1 MNLQK
6 KNYEIITDEL
16 RRIIEAGLIKPGEKL
31 DTIDQLAAQYRVG
44 RSTVRE
50 ALSHLKALG
59 LVESRQ
65 GGGTYVKKPG
75 LEPLAVLESLQNSNA
90 ELSQVLQARKILEV
104 GAAELAAKH
113 RTAED
118 VEELGK
124 IIGQMRDAVGN
135 EEISRIYDTNFH
147 LAIAK
152 ASGNAIL
159 ETMMT
164 HISAAMFLTIKD
176 SRKLWLYSGK
186 DTVGKLFGEHMK
198 LFEAIRDRDSKLAA
212 VTMAKHHTQVEN
224 ALYPVIRGDM
234 E

>member
-1 MNLQK
+1 MERILIKLQK
-6 KNYEIITDEL
+6 KNYEIISDEL

-31 DTIDQLAAQYRVG
+31 DTIDQLTAQYRVG

-75 LEPLAVLESLQNSNA
+75 LEPLAVQESLQNSNA
-90 ELSQVLQARKILEV
+90 ELSQVLQVRKILEV

-113 RTAED
+113 RNAED
-118 VEELGK
+118 IESLSK

-135 EEISRIYDTNFH
+135 EEINRIYDTNFH

-159 ETMMT
+159 ETLMT
-164 HISAAMFLTIKD
+164 HISAAMFRTIKD

-186 DTVGKLFGEHMK
+186 DTAGKLFKEHVK
-198 LFEAIRDRDSKLAA
+198 LFEAIRDRQPKLAA
-212 VTMAKHHTQVEN
+212 ATMAKHLAQVEN
-224 ALYPVIRGDM
+224 ALQSVK
-234 E
+234 

>member
-50 ALSHLKALG
+50 ALSQLKALG
-59 LVESRQ
+59 LVESLQ

-75 LEPLAVLESLQNSNA
+75 LEPLAVLESLQNLNA
-90 ELSQVLQARKILEV
+90 ELSQVLQVRKILEV
-104 GAAELAAKH
+104 GAAELAAQY

-118 VEELGK
+118 VESLSK

-135 EEISRIYDTNFH
+135 EEISQIYDTNFH

-152 ASGNAIL
+152 ASCNAIL
-159 ETMMT
+159 ATMMT
-164 HISAAMFLTIKD
+164 HISPSMFRNIKD

-186 DTVGKLFGEHMK
+186 DTAGKLFEEHKK
-198 LFEAIRDRDSKLAA
+198 LFEAIRDRDPKLAA
-212 VTMAKHHTQVEN
+212 ATMAKHFAQVEN
-224 ALYPVIRGDM
+224 ALQSVQ
-234 E
+234 

>member
-1 MNLQK
+1 MNLHK

-50 ALSHLKALG
+50 ALSYLKALG

-75 LEPLAVLESLQNSNA
+75 LEPQAVLDSLQTSNA
-90 ELSQVLQARKILEV
+90 ELAEVLQVRKILEV

-113 RTAED
+113 RTEDD

-124 IIGQMRDAVGN
+124 IVELMRNAVGN
-135 EEISRIYDTNFH
+135 EEISQIYETNFH
-147 LAIAK
+147 FAIAK
-152 ASGNAIL
+152 ASGNKML

-164 HISAAMFLTIKD
+164 HISTAIYRTIQD

-186 DTVGKLFGEHMK
+186 DTAGKLFEEHRK
-198 LFEAIRDRDSKLAA
+198 LFEAIRDGDPKAA
-212 VTMAKHHTQVEN
+212 AATMAKHLAQVES
-224 ALYPVIRGDM
+224 ALQSAK
-234 E
+234 

>member
-6 KNYEIITDEL
+6 KNYEIIADEL
-16 RRIIEAGLIKPGEKL
+16 RRIIESGLIKPGDKL

-65 GGGTYVKKPG
+65 GGGTYAKKPA
-75 LEPLAVLESLQNSNA
+75 LEPAAVLESLQTSNA
-90 ELSQVLQARKILEV
+90 ELAQVLQVRKILEV

-113 RTAED
+113 RTGQD

-124 IIGQMRDAVGN
+124 IIEQMKDAVGN
-135 EEISRIYDTNFH
+135 EEISRIYDANFH

-152 ASGNAIL
+152 ATRNPIL
-159 ETMMT
+159 ETMMI
-164 HISAAMFLTIKD
+164 HISGSMFRTIQD

-186 DTVGKLFGEHMK
+186 DTAGKLFEEHKK
-198 LFEAIRDRDSKLAA
+198 LFEAIRDGDPKAA
-212 VTMAKHHTQVEN
+212 AATMAKHLTQVEN
-224 ALYPVIRGDM
+224 ALHPAK
-234 E
+234 

>member
-16 RRIIEAGLIKPGEKL
+16 RRMIEAGLIKPGEKL
-31 DTIDQLAAQYRVG
+31 DTIDQLAGQYRVG

-75 LEPLAVLESLQNSNA
+75 LEPLVVLESLHNSNA
-90 ELSQVLQARKILEV
+90 ELSQVLQVRRILEV
-104 GAAELAAKH
+104 GAAGLAANH

-118 VEELGK
+118 IESLSK
-124 IIGQMRDAVGN
+124 IIFQMRDAVGN
-135 EEISRIYDTNFH
+135 EEISQIYDTNFH

-164 HISAAMFLTIKD
+164 HISAAVFRTIKD
-176 SRKLWLYSGK
+176 SRKLWHYSGK
-186 DTVGKLFGEHMK
+186 DTAGKLLGEHMK
-198 LFEAIRDRDSKLAA
+198 LFEAIRDRDAKLAA
-212 VTMAKHHTQVEN
+212 ATMAKHLAQVEN
-224 ALYPVIRGDM
+224 ALQSVIRGDM

>member
-6 KNYEIITDEL
+6 KNYEIITEEL
-16 RRIIEAGLIKPGEKL
+16 RRMIEAGLIKPGEQL
-31 DTIDQLAAQYRVG
+31 DTIDRLAAQYRVG

-65 GGGTYVKKPG
+65 GGGTYVKKPV
-75 LEPLAVLESLQNSNA
+75 LEPLAVLESLESSNA
-90 ELSQVLQARKILEV
+90 ELSQVLQVRKILEV
-104 GAAELAAKH
+104 GATELAAKH

-118 VEELGK
+118 VESLSK

-135 EEISRIYDTNFH
+135 EGISRIYDTNFH

-159 ETMMT
+159 ETIMT
-164 HISAAMFLTIKD
+164 HISAAMFRTIND

-186 DTVGKLFGEHMK
+186 DTAGKLFGEHMK
-198 LFEAIRDRDSKLAA
+198 LFEAIRDRDPKLAA
-212 VTMAKHHTQVEN
+212 ATMAKHFAQVEN
-224 ALYPVIRGDM
+224 ALQSVK
-234 E
+234 

>member
-16 RRIIEAGLIKPGEKL
+16 RRIIEAGLIKPNEKL
-31 DTIDQLAAQYRVG
+31 ATIDQLAAQYRVG

-75 LEPLAVLESLQNSNA
+75 LEPQAVLESLQTSNA
-90 ELSQVLQARKILEV
+90 ELSQLLQVRKILEV

-113 RTAED
+113 RIAED

-135 EEISRIYDTNFH
+135 EEISQIYDTNFH
-147 LAIAK
+147 LAIAR

-159 ETMMT
+159 ETIMT
-164 HISAAMFLTIKD
+164 HISAAMFRTVKD
-176 SRKLWLYSGK
+176 SRRLWLYSGK
-186 DTVGKLFGEHMK
+186 DAAGKLFEEHKK
-198 LFEAIRDRDSKLAA
+198 LFEAIRDGDSKTA
-212 VTMAKHHTQVEN
+212 VSTMAKHIAQVEN
-224 ALYPVIRGDM
+224 ALQSVK
-234 E
+234 

>member
-75 LEPLAVLESLQNSNA
+75 HEPLAVLESLQNSNA
-90 ELSQVLQARKILEV
+90 ELLQVLQVRKILEV

-118 VEELGK
+118 IESLSK
-124 IIGQMRDAVGN
+124 MIGQMSDAVGN
-135 EEISRIYDTNFH
+135 EEISQIYDMNFH

-152 ASGNAIL
+152 ASGNAML

-164 HISAAMFLTIKD
+164 HIAAAMFSTIKD
-176 SRKLWLYSGK
+176 SRKLRLCSGK
-186 DTVGKLFGEHMK
+186 DAAGKLFQEHMK
-198 LFEAIRDRDSKLAA
+198 LLEAIRDKDPKLAA
-212 VTMAKHHTQVEN
+212 ATMAKHLAQVEN
-224 ALYPVIRGDM
+224 ALQSVK
-234 E
+234 

>member
-1 MNLQK
+1 MNLHK

-16 RRIIEAGLIKPGEKL
+16 RRIIEAGLVKPGEKL
-31 DTIDQLAAQYRVG
+31 ETIDQLAAQYRVG

-75 LEPLAVLESLQNSNA
+75 LEPQAVFDSLQTSNA
-90 ELSQVLQARKILEV
+90 ELTEVLQVRKILEV

-113 RTAED
+113 RTEDD
-118 VEELGK
+118 VEELCK
-124 IIGQMRDAVGN
+124 IVEQMRNAVGN
-135 EEISRIYDTNFH
+135 EGISQIYDTNFH

-152 ASGNAIL
+152 ASGNKML

-164 HISAAMFLTIKD
+164 HMPNAIYRTIQD
-176 SRKLWLYSGK
+176 SRKIWLYSGK
-186 DTVGKLFGEHMK
+186 ETAGKLFEEHRK
-198 LFEAIRDRDSKLAA
+198 LFEAIRDGDPKAA
-212 VTMAKHHTQVEN
+212 AATMAKHLAQVES
-224 ALYPVIRGDM
+224 ALQSDK
-234 E
+234 

>member
-1 MNLQK
+1 MSLHK

-31 DTIDQLAAQYRVG
+31 DTIDQLAAQFRVG

-50 ALSHLKALG
+50 ALSQLKALG

-75 LEPLAVLESLQNSNA
+75 LEPQAVLDSLQTSNA
-90 ELSQVLQARKILEV
+90 ELTEVLQVRKILEV

-113 RTAED
+113 RTEDD

-124 IIGQMRDAVGN
+124 IVEQMRDAVGN
-135 EEISRIYDTNFH
+135 EEISQIYDTNFH

-152 ASGNAIL
+152 ASGNKML

-164 HISAAMFLTIKD
+164 HIPTAIYRTIQD

-186 DTVGKLFGEHMK
+186 DTAGKLFEEHRK
-198 LFEAIRDRDSKLAA
+198 LFEAIRDGDPKAA
-212 VTMAKHHTQVEN
+212 AATMAKHLAQVES
-224 ALYPVIRGDM
+224 ALRLAK
-234 E
+234 

>member
-16 RRIIEAGLIKPGEKL
+16 RRMIEAGLIKPGEQL
-31 DTIDQLAAQYRVG
+31 DTIDRLAAQYRVG

-50 ALSHLKALG
+50 ALSQLKALG

-65 GGGTYVKKPG
+65 GGGTYVKKSG
-75 LEPLAVLESLQNSNA
+75 LEPLAVLELLQNSNA
-90 ELSQVLQARKILEV
+90 ELSHVLQVRKILEV
-104 GAAELAAKH
+104 GATELAAKH
-113 RTAED
+113 RNAED
-118 VEELGK
+118 VESLSK

-135 EEISRIYDTNFH
+135 EEISRIYDANFH

-164 HISAAMFLTIKD
+164 RISAAMFRTVND
-176 SRKLWLYSGK
+176 SRMLWLYGGK
-186 DTVGKLFGEHMK
+186 DTAGKLIEEHMK
-198 LFEAIRDRDSKLAA
+198 LFEAIRDRDPKLAA
-212 VTMAKHHTQVEN
+212 ATMAKHLAQVEN
-224 ALYPVIRGDM
+224 ALQSVK
-234 E
+234 

>member
-6 KNYEIITDEL
+6 KNYEIIADEL
-16 RRIIEAGLIKPGEKL
+16 RRIIEAGLIKPDEKL

-65 GGGTYVKKPG
+65 GGGTYVKRPR
-75 LEPLAVLESLQNSNA
+75 LEPKAVLESLETSNA
-90 ELSQVLQARKILEV
+90 ELSQLLQVRKILEV

-118 VEELGK
+118 IEELGK
-124 IIGQMRDAVGN
+124 IIGQMRGAVGN
-135 EEISRIYDTNFH
+135 EEISQIYDTNFH
-147 LAIAK
+147 LAVAK

-159 ETMMT
+159 ETIMT
-164 HISAAMFLTIKD
+164 HISAAMYRTAKD
-176 SRKLWLYSGK
+176 SRRLWLYSGK
-186 DTVGKLFGEHMK
+186 GAAGKLFEEHKRM
-198 LFEAIRDRDSKLAA
+198 FEAIRDGDPKTA
-212 VTMAKHHTQVEN
+212 VSTMVKHIAQVEN
-224 ALYPVIRGDM
+224 ALQSVK
-234 E
+234 

>member
-31 DTIDQLAAQYRVG
+31 DTIDRLAAQYRVG

-50 ALSHLKALG
+50 ALSHLKALD

-75 LEPLAVLESLQNSNA
+75 LEPPAMPESLQNSNT
-90 ELSQVLQARKILEV
+90 ELSQVLQVRKILEV

-118 VEELGK
+118 VENLSK
-124 IIGQMRDAVGN
+124 IIGQMRNAAN
-135 EEISRIYDTNFH
+135 SEEISRIYDTNFH

-152 ASGNAIL
+152 ATGNAIL
-159 ETMMT
+159 ETMMI
-164 HISAAMFLTIKD
+164 HISEAMFRTIEI

-186 DTVGKLFGEHMK
+186 DTAGKLFEEHKK
-198 LFEAIRDRDSKLAA
+198 LFEAIRDRDPNLAA
-212 VTMAKHHTQVEN
+212 ATMAKHFAQVEN
-224 ALYPVIRGDM
+224 ALLSVK
-234 E
+234 

>member
-1 MNLQK
+1 MKLHK
-6 KNYEIITDEL
+6 KNYEIMTDEL

-31 DTIDQLAAQYRVG
+31 DTIDQLAAQYRIG

-75 LEPLAVLESLQNSNA
+75 LEPQAVLDTLQTSNA
-90 ELSQVLQARKILEV
+90 ELAEVLQVRKILEV

-113 RTAED
+113 RTEDD

-124 IIGQMRDAVGN
+124 LVEQMRNAVGN
-135 EEISRIYDTNFH
+135 EEISQIYDANFH

-152 ASGNAIL
+152 ASGNKML
-159 ETMMT
+159 ESMMT
-164 HISAAMFLTIKD
+164 HLSTAIYRTTQD

-186 DTVGKLFGEHMK
+186 DMAGKLFEEHRK
-198 LFEAIRDRDSKLAA
+198 LFEAIRGGDPKAA
-212 VTMAKHHTQVEN
+212 AATMAKHLAQVES
-224 ALYPVIRGDM
+224 ALQSAQ
-234 E
+234 

>member
-16 RRIIEAGLIKPGEKL
+16 RRIIEAGLIKPNEKL

-75 LEPLAVLESLQNSNA
+75 LEPQAVLESLQVSNA
-90 ELSQVLQARKILEV
+90 ELSQLLQVRKILEV

-113 RTAED
+113 RIAED

-124 IIGQMRDAVGN
+124 IIGEMRDAVGN
-135 EEISRIYDTNFH
+135 EEISQIYDTNFH

-159 ETMMT
+159 ETIMT
-164 HISAAMFLTIKD
+164 HISAAMFRNAKD
-176 SRKLWLYSGK
+176 SRRLWLYSGK
-186 DTVGKLFGEHMK
+186 DAAGKLFEEHKK
-198 LFEAIRDRDSKLAA
+198 LFEAIRDGDPKTA
-212 VTMAKHHTQVEN
+212 VSTMAKHIAQVEN
-224 ALYPVIRGDM
+224 ALKSVK
-234 E
+234 